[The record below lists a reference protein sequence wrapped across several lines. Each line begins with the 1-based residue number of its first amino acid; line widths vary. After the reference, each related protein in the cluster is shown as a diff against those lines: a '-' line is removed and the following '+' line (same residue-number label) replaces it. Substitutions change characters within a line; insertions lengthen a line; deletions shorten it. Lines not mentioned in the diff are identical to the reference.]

1 MFGAIYYKV
10 LSLTHTQLDKKQSTT
25 PKRTTDKLPYTL
37 MSRVRC
43 CVWLRCTTQ
52 NDYLQMYP

>member
-1 MFGAIYYKV
+1 MFGAIHYKV

-43 CVWLRCTTQ
+43 CV
-52 NDYLQMYP
+52 